1 MPARHTS
8 DTDAAGRLGAALRA
22 LQQRSGCT
30 LRDLE
35 DRLNVSDSSLSRYF
49 RGSTVPPWPVVRDLC
64 HALDGDPDAYRVL
77 WEAADRNQPR
87 PSLPAAPHADR
98 SAALEISPAGGPA
111 DGPGESPEHSPDDSP
126 AESPGNGP
134 EDASEDRSGALRQRL
149 PGLLARLRRPGRVG
163 SLLTGLLV
171 GAVLGSVGTLVVV
184 RPAPVAEAAREVAA
198 AGAGG
203 SPSDSVRIF
212 VSRATGGC
220 LDHSLDK
227 RLRSY
232 ACNGMSYQRWTMTR
246 LTDGTHRLRNH
257 ATGACLEHSEP
268 AGLRATPCSASS
280 ASQQWRVT
288 PGPDEA
294 VRVRNGTTGACLDDS
309 ALAGLRAL
317 PCTDTDRQ
325 RWG

>member
-8 DTDAAGRLGAALRA
+8 DTGAAGRLGAALRA

-64 HALDGDPDAYRVL
+64 HALDADPDAYRVL

-87 PSLPAAPHADR
+87 PSLPADQLADQPADR
-98 SAALEISPAGGPA
+98 PADRPTDRPSDRSTVLEDSPGDGPGDAPA
-111 DGPGESPEHSPDDSP
+111 DGSEGLPGVGRP
-126 AESPGNGP
+126 
-134 EDASEDRSGALRQRL
+134 RL
-149 PGLLARLRRPGRVG
+149 PELLKLLARLRRPGRVG

-171 GAVLGSVGTLVVV
+171 GAVLGTFGTLLVV
-184 RPAPVAEAAREVAA
+184 RPAPAAEATREVAA
-198 AGAGG
+198 SGGGG

-220 LDHSLDK
+220 LDHSLDQ

-232 ACNGMSYQRWTMTR
+232 ACNGMSYQRWTVTR

-257 ATGACLEHSEP
+257 ATGACLEHGEP
-268 AGLRATPCSASS
+268 AGLRATTCSASS

-288 PGPDEA
+288 PGPDDA
-294 VRVRNGTTGACLDDS
+294 VQVRNGTTGACLDDS

-317 PCTDTDRQ
+317 PCADTDRQ